1 MKLTAK
7 DFKASEY
14 DEETLEM
21 EYTLGNEV
29 INISVYNG
37 NDELE
42 EILVDVNNVVS
53 QLEKYSEEGKA
64 IIVEELYDAYTEN
77 NEGLTEDTFR
87 EELSLLSLYFTGDT
101 EVEFSYEGGE
111 YFGGHFLSIEMTNG
125 EFESHVAMNG

>member
-21 EYTLGNEV
+21 EYTLGNKE
-29 INISVYNG
+29 INISLYNG

-42 EILVDVNNVVS
+42 EILKDINDVVS
-53 QLEKYSEEGKA
+53 QLEKYAGEGKDV
-64 IIVEELYDAYTEN
+64 IVEELYDVYSEK

-101 EVEFSYEGGE
+101 EVEFTYEGGE
-111 YFGGHFLSIEMTNG
+111 YFGGHFLSIEMANG